1 VPRCMS
7 SFSSHTAQR
16 RFPLSL
22 QPSREHPPPVTQAP
36 ELLFCMLPINR
47 IERLVPA
54 QNGGSGA
61 LDCGLTV
68 RLGHRCF
75 SDEASHVNA

>member
-1 VPRCMS
+1 MR
-7 SFSSHTAQR
+7 TAQID
-16 RFPLSL
+16 LIC
-22 QPSREHPPPVTQAP
+22 TP
-36 ELLFCMLPINR
+36 ELMSALGPQAA
-47 IERLVPA
+47 P
-54 QNGGSGA
+54 NGGSGA